1 MEWQKT
7 AIQISMVYYKK
18 IYYQKKF
25 SGDITLT
32 NILLP
37 EVDNHILMH
46 LSTKKVNYDNPTIRY
61 HSVFTNYVLSSNFQ
75 KIKIVF
81 IVNSVYQ
88 YYCADSDDTQT
99 LLNAKDRGGLWRVD
113 ETVENIFIEC
123 KKVFPSFT

>member
-1 MEWQKT
+1 M
-7 AIQISMVYYKK
+7 
-18 IYYQKKF
+18 
-25 SGDITLT
+25 L
-32 NILLP
+32 
-37 EVDNHILMH
+37 
-46 LSTKKVNYDNPTIRY
+46 
-61 HSVFTNYVLSSNFQ
+61 FTNYVLSSNFQ

-123 KKVFPSFT
+123 KKVFPSFTSAFRLVFK